1 MEALA
6 LFAILVLAGAIIVL
20 LYYYLQDVRN
30 SPFSRLQTQTY
41 GAGEASAEGGKM
53 SGMTDKVYGMGEKL
67 KGKVKDVPIST
78 DVFSAKIEAF
88 LDDKSDQLI
97 EDWELATKKDLVDV
111 EKRYSKISRDV
122 DELESRFNEYRGST
136 NKKIEKIEERLEKLE
151 NLQVEK
157 KS

>member
-1 MEALA
+1 MEALS

-20 LYYYLQDVRN
+20 LYYYMQDVRN
-30 SPFSRLQTQTY
+30 SPFSRLQTQRY
-41 GAGEASAEGGKM
+41 GAGEASAAGGKM
-53 SGMTDKVYGMGEKL
+53 SGMTDKVYGVGEKL